1 MELETG
7 DGKTLRK
14 YLLGHMSSKE
24 QDALE
29 LWLMSNDEAYDLLS
43 AAEDDLI
50 DDQLNGKLSGH
61 DLDRF
66 RSYFLAAPS
75 RQSKLEF
82 GRSFQKYVK
91 KVSPGSSQ
99 SPPSRRAAIAALFR
113 HFPAAIYAFSAL
125 IVLMMAGSAWSAFRV
140 VQLQRQVQLLT
151 TQLAGVGSERDAFRR
166 QLDESRSASEG
177 LQNELQLLERTVADL
192 KSSPAPESLLAL
204 NLLPG
209 LSRSSSDIPRI
220 VITPR
225 TRLVQFSLALLDDN
239 YDRYRVVLLDA
250 RDQAL
255 RTWDGLRST
264 AAGPNKAVVLTLP
277 GDLLSSGEYSLNLSG
292 ITGSQP
298 PESISSFH
306 FRVLR

>member
-1 MELETG
+1 MKLETS

-14 YLLGHMSSKE
+14 YLLGDMSPRQQE
-24 QDALE
+24 ELE
-29 LWLMSNDEAYDLLS
+29 LWLMSNDEAYDLLT

-50 DDQLNGKLSGH
+50 DESLRGKLSAY

-66 RSYFLAAPS
+66 QNYFLAAPE
-75 RQSKLEF
+75 RRRKLEF
-82 GRSFQKYVK
+82 GRSFHKYVK
-91 KVSPGSSQ
+91 GAPPGLSPNPVS
-99 SPPSRRAAIAALFR
+99 RWEAIAAFFR
-113 HFPAAIYAFSAL
+113 HRPAIIYGFSAL
-125 IVLMMAGSAWSAFRV
+125 MILLMVGGIWSAFRV

-151 TQLAGVGSERDAFRR
+151 AQLAGVGSERDAFKS
-166 QLDESRSASEG
+166 QLDENRSASEK
-177 LQNELQLLERTVADL
+177 LQTELQMLERTIADL

-209 LSRSSSDIPRI
+209 LSRSSSDIPKV

-225 TRLVQFSLALLDDN
+225 NRLVQFSLALLDNN
-239 YDRYRVVLLDA
+239 YDRYRVVLFDV

-255 RTWDGLRST
+255 RNWDGLSST
-264 AAGPNKAVVLTLP
+264 AKGANKAVVVTFP
-277 GDLLSSGEYSLNLSG
+277 SELLSSGEYSLNLSG